1 MAEPSSRTCLGI
13 EIGGTKL
20 QIVAGD
26 SAGRITHRWRA
37 TTDRARGGPG
47 ICEQILQGIA
57 ELKPRTQPLA
67 IGVGFGGPIDSKTGR
82 ISRSHQIDGWES
94 FPLAQWITEQTG
106 LPVRADNDA
115 NMAALAEATCGAG
128 RGDDPVFYFNL
139 GSGVGGGLII
149 GGRVFHGLPPGEAE
163 FGHVRLDRSGQT
175 VESRCSGWA
184 IDGRLRSAA
193 QSSPQG
199 ILGRMIGRT
208 PGGEARHL
216 ASALAA
222 GDRDAARILD
232 ELADDLAF
240 ALSHVIHLLHP
251 AVLVMGGGL
260 SLVGEPLRTAIAQA
274 LPRHVMEAFLPAP
287 PLRLAALGEDSVP
300 VGALLLAGELLES
313 SGNRAAPADP

>member
-20 QIVAGD
+20 QIVTGD
-26 SAGRITHRWRA
+26 SAGHITHRWRA
-37 TTDRARGGPG
+37 TTDRARGSPG

-57 ELKPRTQPLA
+57 ELKPRTLPLA
-67 IGVGFGGPIDSKTGR
+67 IGVGFGGPIDSNTGR

-94 FPLAQWITEQTG
+94 FPLARWIAEQTG

-115 NMAALAEATCGAG
+115 NTAALAEATCGAG

-139 GSGVGGGLII
+139 GSGVGGGMII
-149 GGRVFHGLPPGEAE
+149 RGRVFHGLPPGEAE
-163 FGHVRLDRSGQT
+163 FGHLRLDRSGQT

-184 IDGRLRSAA
+184 IDRRLRSAA
-193 QSSPQG
+193 TADPQS
-199 ILGRMIGRT
+199 ILARAVG
-208 PGGEARHL
+208 PASGGEARHL
-216 ASALAA
+216 ASSLTA
-222 GDRDAARILD
+222 RDPAAARIID

-260 SLVGEPLRTAIAQA
+260 SLVGDPLRRAIELAMSKY
-274 LPRHVMEAFLPAP
+274 VMEAFLPAP
-287 PLRLAALGEDSVP
+287 PLRLAALGEDAVP